1 MIMNS
6 SLSAPTLSI
15 RRFQWDDLE
24 TITALMRELNYPTT
38 LSVMRE
44 RMEDMESSPVH
55 CTLVAEVDGI
65 VVGKISLHHIVSFS
79 RSVPTTQ
86 IMAII
91 VAKEYQG
98 QGLGKR
104 LIQQAEDWSKGQGS
118 TLLFLTSGNRVER
131 APARAFYEHIGFTKT
146 GYRFSKKL

>member
-6 SLSAPTLSI
+6 SLSAPTLCI
-15 RRFQWDDLE
+15 RNFQWNDLE

-44 RMEDMESSPVH
+44 RMEEMQSSPLH
-55 CTLVAEVDGI
+55 CTMVAEVDGQ
-65 VVGKISLHHIVSFS
+65 VVGKISLHQVVSFC
-79 RSVPTTQ
+79 RTERTTQ
-86 IMAII
+86 ITAII
-91 VAKEYQG
+91 VAKEFQG

-104 LIQQAEDWSKGQGS
+104 LIQQAVEWSKGQGS

-131 APARAFYEHIGFTKT
+131 APAHAFYEHIGFTKT
-146 GYRFSKKL
+146 GYRFNKKL

>member
-1 MIMNS
+1 MNS

-15 RRFQWDDLE
+15 RNFQWNDLE

-44 RMEDMESSPVH
+44 RMEEMESSPLH

-65 VVGKISLHHIVSFS
+65 VVGKISLHHVVSYS
-79 RSVPTTQ
+79 RTEPTTQ
-86 IMAII
+86 ITAVI
-91 VAKEYQG
+91 VAREYQG
-98 QGLGKR
+98 QGIGKR
-104 LIQQAEDWSKGQGS
+104 LIRQAEEWSKGQGS

-131 APARAFYEHIGFTKT
+131 APARAFYEHIGFLKT

>member
-1 MIMNS
+1 MNS
-6 SLSAPTLSI
+6 SLSTPTLTI
-15 RRFQWDDLE
+15 RNFEWSDLE

-44 RMEDMESSPVH
+44 RMEDMEASPLH
-55 CTLVAEVDGI
+55 CTLVAEVDGV

-79 RSVPTTQ
+79 RTEPTTQ
-86 IMAII
+86 INAII

-98 QGLGKR
+98 QGIGKR
-104 LIQQAEDWSKGQGS
+104 LIRQAEEWSRAQGS
-118 TLLFLTSGNRVER
+118 SLLFLKSGNRVER
-131 APARAFYEHIGFTKT
+131 APAYAFYEHIGFTKT

>member
-1 MIMNS
+1 MNS

-15 RRFQWDDLE
+15 RRFQWNDLE

-44 RMEDMESSPVH
+44 RMEDMQSSPSH

-65 VVGKISLHHIVSFS
+65 VVGNISLHHIVSFS
-79 RSVPTTQ
+79 RSEPITQ
-86 IMAII
+86 ITAII

-104 LIQQAEDWSKGQGS
+104 LIQQAEDWCKGQGS

-131 APARAFYEHIGFTKT
+131 APARAFYEHIGFIKT